1 MPRTPAPAARLL
13 AATLRPERGAV
24 ARILVVLAFEMTLR
38 LSTPVLLGRFV
49 DGAVAGDPL
58 SSLTRI
64 AVLYIVAAVI
74 AEGLQLIV
82 TWASVKLSW
91 RAGNRLREQLAEH
104 ALRLEMGWH
113 ARHSPGQL
121 IERIDG
127 DVEALAIFF
136 ANLVLF
142 VGNAMLVV
150 GMVVVAFAIDVWA
163 GIAMIVIVVVGLGLL
178 VKQRLS
184 AVPARE
190 AEREANA
197 ILYGDLEE
205 RLGGLEDLRANG
217 AGGYAVHRLHVNS
230 ARTWHA
236 ARHASWKGD
245 SAYASSAIA
254 FGVGSAATLGLGYV
268 LHRNGVITLGAVL
281 SLYRFSDM
289 LRAPLERIAEQMKE
303 FQKAVAGARR
313 ASTML
318 ATEPAVPDGSR
329 DDLPSGPV
337 TVELDDV
344 TFSYH
349 HGNPVLQH
357 IDLRLEPGRHVGVI
371 GRTGSGKT
379 TIGRLLLRFWDV
391 DEGAIRIGGIDI
403 RELRVAT
410 VRSRIAIV
418 TQDVE
423 LFDATLRDNLTL
435 WGSRPA
441 PDDRLVAVLDDVGLR
456 SWLEALPDG
465 LDSHLAGS
473 GGLSAGEG
481 QLLAFARAFL
491 AEPDV
496 VVLDEAS
503 SRLDPLTEARI
514 ARATHALLAGRSAL
528 IIAHRLSTLDE
539 VDQIVVLDD
548 GVIVEHGDRIEL
560 AADESSRYAR
570 LLRVS
575 TSGILVEDALT

>member
-1 MPRTPAPAARLL
+1 MARSPAPAARLL
-13 AATLRPERGAV
+13 VATLRPERASV
-24 ARILVVLAFEMTLR
+24 ARILVVLTAATALTLSMP
-38 LSTPVLLGRFV
+38 LLLGVFV
-49 DGAVAGDPL
+49 DDAVEGRPL
-58 SSLTRI
+58 ADLTRV
-64 AVLYIVAAVI
+64 ALLYIAAAVG
-74 AEGLQLIV
+74 AETLNLLV
-82 TWASVKLSW
+82 LWSSVKLSW
-91 RAGNRLREQLAEH
+91 RAGNRLREQLADH
-104 ALRLEMGWH
+104 ALRLELGWH

-127 DVEALAIFF
+127 DIEALGIFF
-136 ANLVLF
+136 ANIVLF
-142 VGNAMLVV
+142 VGNALLVV
-150 GMVVVAFAIDVWA
+150 GMLVVAFVIDVRA
-163 GIAMIVIVVVGLGLL
+163 GIVLLLVVAVGLALL
-178 VKQRLS
+178 IKQRLA

-217 AGGYAVHRLHVNS
+217 AGAYAVHRLHVNS
-230 ARTWHA
+230 ARTWRA

-245 SAYASSAIA
+245 TAFAISAVA
-254 FGVGSAATLGLGYV
+254 FGVGSASTLGLGLV
-268 LHRNGVITLGAVL
+268 LHQRGAITVGAVL
-281 SLYRFSDM
+281 SLYRFAEM

-303 FQKAVAGARR
+303 FQKAFAGARR

-318 ATEPAVPDGSR
+318 ATEPAVADGAR
-329 DDLPSGPV
+329 DDLPEGPL
-337 TVELDDV
+337 TVELDGV
-344 TFSYH
+344 TFAYH
-349 HGNPVLQH
+349 RGNPVLRD

-379 TIGRLLLRFWDV
+379 TIGRLLLRLWDV
-391 DEGAIRIGGIDI
+391 DEGALRVGGIDV
-403 RELRVAT
+403 RELRLAVL
-410 VRSRIAIV
+410 RRRIAVV

-423 LFDATLRDNLTL
+423 LFDASLRDNLTL
-435 WGSRPA
+435 FGAR
-441 PDDRLVAVLDDVGLR
+441 DTTDERLLAVLDDVGLAA
-456 SWLEALPDG
+456 WLASLPEG
-465 LDSHLAGS
+465 LDTHLAGI

-503 SRLDPLTEARI
+503 SRLDPFTEARI
-514 ARATHALLAGRSAL
+514 AEATHALLAGRSAL

-548 GVIVEHGDRIEL
+548 GVIVEQGRRVEL

-570 LLRVS
+570 LLRIAA
-575 TSGILVEDALT
+575 SGMLVDEVLA

>member
-1 MPRTPAPAARLL
+1 
-13 AATLRPERGAV
+13 
-24 ARILVVLAFEMTLR
+24 
-38 LSTPVLLGRFV
+38 
-49 DGAVAGDPL
+49 
-58 SSLTRI
+58 
-64 AVLYIVAAVI
+64 
-74 AEGLQLIV
+74 
-82 TWASVKLSW
+82 
-91 RAGNRLREQLAEH
+91 
-104 ALRLEMGWH
+104 
-113 ARHSPGQL
+113 
-121 IERIDG
+121 
-127 DVEALAIFF
+127 
-136 ANLVLF
+136 
-142 VGNAMLVV
+142 MLVV